1 MRTLEREYE
10 VTLFERMRS
19 DGRCCGVGLS
29 KDFFHGR
36 ADMMRPVV
44 IVLGSR
50 TVGFTIKKDIV
61 ALVQK
66 KTYVDHYLSYV
77 GLARSPLADR

>member
-1 MRTLEREYE
+1 
-10 VTLFERMRS
+10 
-19 DGRCCGVGLS
+19 
-29 KDFFHGR
+29 
-36 ADMMRPVV
+36 MMRPVV